1 MDIHNRSGV
10 DDMCA
15 GDLGKSGRVH
25 ERLMS

>member
-1 MDIHNRSGV
+1 MNIHNILGV
-10 DDMCA
+10 DDICV